1 MDNIQLEKEVSLY
14 WHEIMDDISW
24 YSKED
29 EAYIL
34 ARLIAK
40 MATEMTA
47 LIKRTRR
54 DNILSLPG
62 REKYIIH
69 LPKNLLTNGA
79 RYDTIGLPKGRK
91 EN

>member
-1 MDNIQLEKEVSLY
+1 MDWQDEKVSLY

-40 MATEMTA
+40 MATELTA
-47 LIKRTRR
+47 LTTKT
-54 DNILSLPG
+54 
-62 REKYIIH
+62 E
-69 LPKNLLTNGA
+69 
-79 RYDTIGLPKGRK
+79 
-91 EN
+91 